1 MRIALAQINSTL
13 GDFSGNRQKIIEYT
27 KRALEKHC
35 DLVVFPEL
43 CLFGYFPADLLER
56 DSAVTAQLKEL
67 DKLVQ
72 EMPEGI
78 AAIVGLVTRSKRGK
92 PYHNAAAFIQKGA
105 RPKIFLKTLL
115 PTYDIFDESRFFEPG
130 DVRDNMLRFKGK
142 NLLITICEDIW
153 GWGQEW
159 ASANYARNPLTA
171 VKGKKID
178 YVININS
185 SPYAHDKAEVR
196 QETIRKTAKHFK
208 APLVYVNLVGGQD
221 EVIYDGGSLV
231 VDKSG
236 KIQAQSIY
244 FGEDLNVMD
253 FGKGEGGKRQGPSD
267 EAEELRQALV
277 LGLRDFVEKNG
288 FKRVHLGLS
297 GGIDS
302 AVVAA
307 LAVDA
312 LGPGRVSALALPGPF
327 SASMSLE
334 LARKLAKNLG
344 ITLKEVSIVETYET
358 LLKALDAGLG
368 ETPFGLVQENLQARI
383 RGMILM
389 AYSNKEHSLLLTTGN
404 KSEYA
409 TGYTTLYG
417 DMCGGLAPIADLVKA
432 EVYDL
437 AKYFNRQ
444 AEVIP
449 AGIIERAPSAE
460 LRPNQKDQDTL
471 PPYDE
476 LDKAV
481 NNLVTR
487 GRGAKNETE
496 SWVLRAL
503 FRSEFKRWQA
513 PPILRVSSHAFGRG
527 RRFPITNKAL
537 F

>member
-1 MRIALAQINSTL
+1 MRVALAQINSIL
-13 GDFSGNRQKIIEYT
+13 GDFSGNRKKIIEYT
-27 KRALEKHC
+27 QRAVEKHC

-56 DSAVTAQLKEL
+56 DSAVASQLKEF
-67 DKLVQ
+67 DKLVK
-72 EMPEGI
+72 EMPTGI
-78 AAIVGLVTRSKRGK
+78 AALVGFVARSKTGK
-92 PYHNAAAFIQKGA
+92 PYHNAAAFLEKGA
-105 RPKIFLKTLL
+105 KAKIFPKTLL
-115 PTYDIFDESRFFEPG
+115 PTYDIFDEARFFEPG
-130 DVRDNMLRFKGK
+130 DVRKNILKFRGK

-159 ASANYARNPLTA
+159 ASGNYTQNPLKTI
-171 VKGKKID
+171 KGKKLD
-178 YVININS
+178 LVINLSS
-185 SPYAHDKAEVR
+185 SPFSHDKTEVR
-196 QETIRKTAKHFK
+196 RETIKKTAAHFK

-221 EVIYDGGSLV
+221 EIIFDGGSLV
-231 VDKSG
+231 VDKTG
-236 KIQAQSIY
+236 RVKAQSIY
-244 FGEDLNVMD
+244 FEEDLNVMD
-253 FGKGEGGKRQGPSD
+253 FAKGEGGSRKGPAD
-267 EAEELRQALV
+267 DTEELHQALV

-312 LGPGRVSALALPGPF
+312 LGPGRVSAVALPGPY
-327 SASMSLE
+327 SAPISLE
-334 LARKLAKNLG
+334 LAQKLAKNLG
-344 ITLKEVSIVETYET
+344 ITLKEVSIVESYET
-358 LLKALDAGLG
+358 LAKALEKGLG
-368 ETPFGLVQENLQARI
+368 EIPFGLVHENLQARL
-383 RGMILM
+383 RGTVLM

-409 TGYTTLYG
+409 SGYTTLYG
-417 DMCGGLAPIADLVKA
+417 DMCGGLAPIADIVKA
-432 EVYDL
+432 EVYAL
-437 AKYFNRQ
+437 ARYFNRQ
-444 AEVIP
+444 AEIIP

-471 PPYDE
+471 PAYDE

-487 GRGAKNETE
+487 GRGAKNDVE
-496 SWVLRAL
+496 SWLLKAL